1 MEPGVWSIPVK
12 PAAVECWQMRYYV
25 FGRNMQNVVEWLY
38 AQGLIVCFFRL
49 KPAGL
54 FLFQSIKRKQKSLS
68 KLSYPA
74 LLIANSARNLDGR
87 PTALA
92 KYW

>member
-1 MEPGVWSIPVK
+1 MRGVV
-12 PAAVECWQMRYYV
+12 VFMRRGFILV
-25 FGRNMQNVVEWLY
+25 FFVL
-38 AQGLIVCFFRL
+38 
-49 KPAGL
+49 AGL
-54 FLFQSIKRKQKSLS
+54 AFLFQSIKRKQKSLS

-74 LLIANSARNLDGR
+74 LLIANSARNLDGC